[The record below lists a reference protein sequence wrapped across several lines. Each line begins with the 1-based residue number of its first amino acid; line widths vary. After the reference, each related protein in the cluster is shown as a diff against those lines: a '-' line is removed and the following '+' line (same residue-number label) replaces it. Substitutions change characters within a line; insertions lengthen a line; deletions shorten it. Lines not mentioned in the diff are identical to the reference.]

1 MKQIKNEETKIQ
13 KDECLN
19 YEDILNDILLC
30 EKNISNS
37 YSVAINEMSNKY
49 LYKKIMSIF
58 DDTKDMARDIY
69 NFMFTKGWYTITPE
83 EDTKIEKSYT
93 KYSNKMN
100 ELS

>member
-1 MKQIKNEETKIQ
+1 MKEIKNEKQEIS

-19 YEDILNDILLC
+19 DEDLLNDIMLC

-49 LYKKIMSIF
+49 LYKKVMDIF
-58 DDTKDMARDIY
+58 EDTKDIARDIY
-69 NFMFTKGWYTITPE
+69 NLMFSKGWYSITQ
-83 EDTKIEKSYT
+83 EDEKNIEKSFT
-93 KYSNKMN
+93 KYSKKLS

>member
-19 YEDILNDILLC
+19 DEDIL
-30 EKNISNS
+30 NS

-58 DDTKDMARDIY
+58 EDTKDMARDIY